1 MRQRAVFSALAEK
14 VLVGEEVIIA
24 REGKT
29 GLKLTT

>member
-14 VLVGEEVIIA
+14 VFAGEEVIIA

-29 GLKLTT
+29 YMKLTT